1 MTTLELIAFLEY
13 LESKGMLNLSIWNND
28 FEAISRDF
36 EKTLNKDHWTDKFF
50 PPSTPE
56 K

>member
-13 LESKGMLNLSIWNND
+13 LENKYYLNLDHI
-28 FEAISRDF
+28 DF
-36 EKTLNKDHWTDKFF
+36 EKTAIDFLKTQNTDHWTDKFF